1 LQTKTGRKFPQQV
14 PCEFV
19 LRSGKDE
26 PMSAQDSVSAAASSP
41 FIFGV
46 SGHRDVLGSDALEL
60 QKRIRTVFDR
70 FRLAYPQASFELLSP
85 LAEGA
90 DRLAAE
96 AALHCGIRFAV
107 PLPMA
112 QAEYERDFTIP
123 ESLEEFRRLLAAAA
137 SVFEVSSKPSDDRA
151 SKYAAVGDYI
161 ARRSNVLIL
170 LWDGQ
175 DNSKLGGTAWVKK
188 RREHWIES
196 SKEKES
202 GMDPFGYA
210 GTIQIV
216 TPRRAAAVSPK
227 IEIIGDLPSPAR
239 T

>member
-1 LQTKTGRKFPQQV
+1 MSSFFDLVKTK
-14 PCEFV
+14 
-19 LRSGKDE
+19 
-26 PMSAQDSVSAAASSP
+26 PMSAKDFEAAAGKSP
-41 FIFGV
+41 FVFGV
-46 SGHRDVLGSDALEL
+46 SGHRDVRETDARELEK
-60 QKRIRTVFDR
+60 QIGIVFDR
-70 FRLAYPQASFELLSP
+70 FRLAYPQTSFELLSP

-96 AALHCGIRFAV
+96 AALHRGIRLAV

-112 QAEYERDFTIP
+112 QSEYERDFTTT
-123 ESLEEFRRLLAAAA
+123 ESLEEFRRLLGVAV
-137 SVFEVSSKPSDDRA
+137 SVFEVGPEATDDRA

-170 LWDGQ
+170 LWDGEH
-175 DNSKLGGTAWVKK
+175 NSKLGGTSWVKK
-188 RREHWIES
+188 RREHWIER
-196 SKEKES
+196 SKQARDS
-202 GMDPFGYA
+202 RMDPFGYA

-227 IEIIGDLPSPAR
+227 IEIIGDLPLPVG

>member
-1 LQTKTGRKFPQQV
+1 
-14 PCEFV
+14 
-19 LRSGKDE
+19 
-26 PMSAQDSVSAAASSP
+26 MSANNSESAAGKSP

-46 SGHRDVLGSDALEL
+46 SGHRDVLESDAPEL
-60 QKRIRTVFDR
+60 QERIRTVFDR

-96 AALHCGIRFAV
+96 AALHCGLRLVV

-112 QAEYERDFTIP
+112 QAEYERDFTTP
-123 ESLEEFRRLLAAAA
+123 GSLDEFRRLLDVAA
-137 SVFEVSSKPSDDRA
+137 SVFEISSETSDDRA
-151 SKYAAVGDYI
+151 TKYAAVGDYI

-175 DNSKLGGTAWVKK
+175 DNSKLGGTAWVRK
-188 RREHWIES
+188 RREHWIELS
-196 SKEKES
+196 RQKES
-202 GMDPFGYA
+202 SMGPFGYV

-227 IEIIGDLPSPAR
+227 IEIIGDLPSPAV

>member
-1 LQTKTGRKFPQQV
+1 LQTKTGTKFPQQAS
-14 PCEFV
+14 CEFV

-26 PMSAQDSVSAAASSP
+26 PMSAKDSESVAGKSP

-46 SGHRDVLGSDALEL
+46 SGHRDLLESDALEL

-70 FRLAYPQASFELLSP
+70 FRLAYPDASFELLSP

-96 AALHCGIRFAV
+96 AALHCGIRLAV

-112 QAEYERDFTIP
+112 PTEYEQDFGTA
-123 ESLEEFRRLLAAAA
+123 ESLEEFRGLLAAAA
-137 SVFEVSSKPSDDRA
+137 SVFEISSDASADRA

-161 ARRSNVLIL
+161 ARRSNVLLL

-175 DNSKLGGTAWVKK
+175 DNLKLGGTAWVRK
-188 RREHWIES
+188 RREYWIRL
-196 SKEKES
+196 SKKDDS
-202 GMDPFGYA
+202 TIDPFGYA

-227 IEIIGDLPSPAR
+227 IEIIGDLPSLPR